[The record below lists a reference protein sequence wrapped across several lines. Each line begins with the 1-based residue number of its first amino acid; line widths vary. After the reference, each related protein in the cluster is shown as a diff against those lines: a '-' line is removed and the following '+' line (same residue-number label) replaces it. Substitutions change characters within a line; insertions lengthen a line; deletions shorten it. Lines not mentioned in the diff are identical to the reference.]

1 MASKLLIIISI
12 LFLFSACDKVKSTGK
27 KMDGE
32 WTIYSLKVTKYTGLS
47 YYYETTGTIT
57 YSDFNGDEGRYAL
70 DMTYITPNDTIVKHE
85 KGKIVLKQKG
95 EYYDMYREN
104 SDGTITEILNGRI
117 VLITKNDI
125 KTHYTTND
133 ETFLFILEK

>member
-1 MASKLLIIISI
+1 MVNKLLFILSV
-12 LFLFSACDKVKSTGK
+12 LFLFSSCDKIKSTEK
-27 KMDGE
+27 EMDGE

-70 DMTYITPNDTIVKHE
+70 DMTYITPSGTIEKHE
-85 KGKIVLKQKG
+85 KGKIVLKEKG
-95 EYYDMYREN
+95 EYYDLYREN
-104 SDGTITEILNGRI
+104 TDGSITEILNGRI

-125 KTHYTTND
+125 KTHFADND